1 MSSYVE
7 LSGFGRP
14 RRGSS
19 AASDT
24 SSAGTVTRGQD
35 REQELGSMY
44 DYLAKI
50 ILLGP
55 SGTGKSCLL
64 HRFVKSEWRVLSSQT
79 IGVEFA
85 SKIIKVGT
93 GARRKRIK
101 LQLWDTA
108 GTERFRSVSRS
119 YYRGA
124 AGAILVYDV
133 TSHASFNSLQPF
145 LNDARALASP
155 NLSLL
160 LVGNKVD
167 LAASQTGA
175 YSDYEDND
183 DWGRDNRLGA
193 GGGRGGGLPTP
204 SSIASSSVTSFQTTT
219 TTMTD
224 RTEQGGRGQQTPM
237 VPSSY
242 SSMSTIHPGLG
253 SQLKATIAPDGRE
266 VGAVEASRWANTVNI
281 PVTMEV
287 SALSGEGVD
296 EVFGR
301 LARMILTKIEL
312 GEIDPDDPMS
322 GIQYGDAGALW
333 NAGAS
338 DGGSIKSTLTA
349 DDVGV
354 GGRRR
359 RGKPKR
365 MGQGGLREWEEVFTL
380 TGRRRNRGCC

>member
-1 MSSYVE
+1 MSNFIE
-7 LSGFGRP
+7 LSGRGPRARRP
-14 RRGSS
+14 SVTS
-19 AASDT
+19 ET
-24 SSAGTVTRGQD
+24 SSTGTV

-124 AGAILVYDV
+124 AGAILVYDI
-133 TSHASFNSLQPF
+133 TSYNSFNMLSPF

-160 LVGNKVD
+160 LVGNKLD
-167 LAASQTGA
+167 LAG
-175 YSDYEDND
+175 EDRNNNGGDETEGED
-183 DWGRDNRLGA
+183 DLL
-193 GGGRGGGLPTP
+193 GGGPPTP
-204 SSIASSSVTSFQTTT
+204 STVSSSTVSW
-219 TTMTD
+219 MINGRD
-224 RTEQGGRGQQTPM
+224 YSRDSGGGGGGGGGT

-242 SSMSTIHPGLG
+242 SSVSSSMMHPGLG

-266 VGAVEASRWANTVNI
+266 VSAVEASRWASTVNI

-322 GIQYGDAGALW
+322 GIQYGDAGAAW
-333 NAGAS
+333 NGGAS
-338 DGGSIKSTLTA
+338 DGGSIKSTLTG
-349 DDVGV
+349 DDI

-359 RGKPKR
+359 RGKKR
-365 MGQGGLREWEEVFTL
+365 GVGLGSGGGALREWEEVFTL

>member
-1 MSSYVE
+1 MT
-7 LSGFGRP
+7 RP
-14 RRGSS
+14 RRSS
-19 AASDT
+19 AASDESNLT
-24 SSAGTVTRGQD
+24 A

-64 HRFVKSEWRVLSSQT
+64 HRFVKNEWRVLSSQT

-85 SKIIKVGT
+85 TKIIKVGT

-124 AGAILVYDV
+124 AGAILVYDI
-133 TSHASFNSLQPF
+133 TSHPTFANLQPF

-155 NLSLL
+155 NLTLIL
-160 LVGNKVD
+160 AGNKVD
-167 LAASQTGA
+167 LADSNSLIDIDHNSG
-175 YSDYEDND
+175 
-183 DWGRDNRLGA
+183 
-193 GGGRGGGLPTP
+193 PTP
-204 SSIASSSVTSFQTTT
+204 
-219 TTMTD
+219 
-224 RTEQGGRGQQTPM
+224 

-242 SSMSTIHPGLG
+242 GSTSTITAPAY
-253 SQLKATIAPDGRE
+253 SAASRATIAPDGRE
-266 VGAVEASRWANTVNI
+266 VSATDASRWASGVNV

-287 SALSGEGVD
+287 SAFTGEGVD
-296 EVFGR
+296 EVFAR

-322 GIQYGDAGALW
+322 GIQYGDAGGLW
-333 NAGAS
+333 HNSGAS
-338 DGGSIKSTLTA
+338 TDGASIKSSLTA
-349 DDVGV
+349 DDIG
-354 GGRRR
+354 GAGRRR
-359 RGKPKR
+359 GRG
-365 MGQGGLREWEEVFTL
+365 GGAKGRGPWGGGVREWEEVFTL
-380 TGRRRNRGCC
+380 SNRRSKRGCC

>member
-1 MSSYVE
+1 MT
-7 LSGFGRP
+7 RP
-14 RRGSS
+14 RRSS
-19 AASDT
+19 VASEEST
-24 SSAGTVTRGQD
+24 GTAGD
-35 REQELGSMY
+35 QELGSMY

-55 SGTGKSCLL
+55 SGSGKSCLL

-124 AGAILVYDV
+124 AGAVLVYDV
-133 TSHASFNSLQPF
+133 TSHSSFRGLQPF

-155 NLSLL
+155 NLTLL
-160 LVGNKVD
+160 LTGNKLD
-167 LAASQTGA
+167 LA
-175 YSDYEDND
+175 ND
-183 DWGRDNRLGA
+183 SLIDTSIPP
-193 GGGRGGGLPTP
+193 PTP
-204 SSIASSSVTSFQTTT
+204 SSIGSNFPYGTSATTASA
-219 TTMTD
+219 
-224 RTEQGGRGQQTPM
+224 
-237 VPSSY
+237 
-242 SSMSTIHPGLG
+242 GLG
-253 SQLKATIAPDGRE
+253 AQLRATVAPEGRE
-266 VGAVEASRWANTVNI
+266 VSPEEASRWASGVNV

-287 SALSGEGVD
+287 SAFSGEGVD

-322 GIQYGDAGALW
+322 GIQYGDGGMW

-338 DGGSIKSTLTA
+338 DGASIKSSMTA
-349 DDVGV
+349 DEIALGGAGV
-354 GGRRR
+354 RKRR
-359 RGKPKR
+359 RGKGRNPNWG
-365 MGQGGLREWEEVFTL
+365 MREWEEVFTL
-380 TGRRRNRGCC
+380 NRGRSRGNCC

>member
-1 MSSYVE
+1 M
-7 LSGFGRP
+7 SGFELPGMTRP
-14 RRGSS
+14 RRSS
-19 AASDT
+19 AT
-24 SSAGTVTRGQD
+24 SEDSTGTV

-44 DYLAKI
+44 DYLAKV

-64 HRFVKSEWRVLSSQT
+64 HRFVKNEWRVLSSQT

-124 AGAILVYDV
+124 AGAILIYDI
-133 TSHASFNSLQPF
+133 TSHASFTSLQPF

-160 LVGNKVD
+160 LVGNKLD
-167 LAASQTGA
+167 LAGDPLVDT
-175 YSDYEDND
+175 N
-183 DWGRDNRLGA
+183 LPP
-193 GGGRGGGLPTP
+193 PTP
-204 SSIASSSVTSFQTTT
+204 SESISSVATSSYPS
-219 TTMTD
+219 
-224 RTEQGGRGQQTPM
+224 TP
-237 VPSSY
+237 VPSSSY
-242 SSMSTIHPGLG
+242 SSVSTIHPGLG
-253 SQLKATIAPDGRE
+253 AQLKATVAPDGRE
-266 VGAVEASRWANTVNI
+266 VSAVEASRWASSVQI

-287 SALSGEGVD
+287 SAYSGEGVD

-322 GIQYGDAGALW
+322 GIQYGDAGAMW

-338 DGGSIKSTLTA
+338 DGASIKSTVTA
-349 DDVGV
+349 DELGV

-359 RGKPKR
+359 RR
-365 MGQGGLREWEEVFTL
+365 TRRVGQGLREWEEVFTL
-380 TGRRRNRGCC
+380 TNRRRNKGCC